1 MADIN
6 NEEELG
12 NYIDELYDR
21 ANEMVQAVAKQKE
34 ALELIKAQ
42 EREAQER
49 LEREREER
57 ELEEQ
62 ERASQGVDSSVYE
75 FIQKQTEVNAAT
87 SEVDRQMQQLLEEV
101 AKINVDSLTKIE
113 SKLDAVDKSIE
124 NLSSNLSNI
133 SVNVETNETDET
145 DEVDATSLEEIKA
158 QLESINKQ
166 LTDIKMSGS
175 QNSKEIIDKVKKVW
189 DLVNGLKPMIVI
201 GIVISLLAAAASI
214 LNILM

>member
-189 DLVNGLKPMIVI
+189 DLVKGLKPMIVI